1 MEDALR
7 KTKIICTL
15 GPAVDSDEMIR
26 KLILSG
32 MDCARFNF
40 SHGIYSEHLERMDRV
55 RRVSESIG
63 KPVALL
69 LDTKGP
75 EIRLGLFND
84 GFTVLESGAEFIL
97 DTDVKTDGDVR
108 RVGITYKFLADNISV
123 GTKILIDDGK
133 IELRAERL
141 EGDSVICKVINGGR
155 VSNRKSINIPGIT
168 LPMDYISPADREDI
182 LFGIEQ
188 KVDFIAASFVRSG
201 DDVRA
206 LRKLLCDNG
215 GENIRIIS
223 KIENDSG
230 IKNLEEIIELSDGIM
245 VARGDLGVEVPFN
258 KIPAMQKK
266 MITMCNRAGKLVIT
280 ATQMLESMTKN
291 PRPTRAEVSD
301 VANAVYDGTSAVM
314 LSGESAAGKYPVETV
329 RIMSDI
335 VEETERHIDYVSRF
349 HDSHFKIKNK
359 ADAVSH
365 ATCGMAIDIGAKA
378 IVVTSNSGTTVR
390 MVSRFRAPMDIIGMA
405 TDKAVWY
412 KLALSWGVLPVMSAH
427 YNSTDVLFYEAEKAA
442 INNMPSLRSGDS
454 IVITAG
460 TAGEKSGNTNT
471 IKMVTIS
478 R

>member
-1 MEDALR
+1 
-7 KTKIICTL
+7 
-15 GPAVDSDEMIR
+15 
-26 KLILSG
+26 

-55 RRVSESIG
+55 RRVSESIR

-301 VANAVYDGTSAVM
+301 VANAVYDGSDVIM
-314 LSGESAAGKYPVETV
+314 LSGESAAGDYPAEAVRTMAEIAEATEEVIDYSKASVRNESVSERSIMGAVCMSACSAAKYLNARAIITVTLSGATV
-329 RIMSDI
+329 RELSDYRPACPI
-335 VEETERHIDYVSRF
+335 I
-349 HDSHFKIKNK
+349 
-359 ADAVSH
+359 AVSVTECV
-365 ATCGMAIDIGAKA
+365 ARQLSLEWGVISLKGEMKDDADEVFKMAIDKSLKA
-378 IVVTSNSGTTVR
+378 GLIRKGYRVVV
-390 MVSRFRAPMDIIGMA
+390 VF
-405 TDKAVWY
+405 
-412 KLALSWGVLPVMSAH
+412 
-427 YNSTDVLFYEAEKAA
+427 
-442 INNMPSLRSGDS
+442 GD
-454 IVITAG
+454 
-460 TAGEKSGNTNT
+460 TAGEGSFTDMMR
-471 IKMVTIS
+471 IYEV
-478 R
+478 